1 MLYYLYQ
8 SSLCVND
15 FPHSIRRNTEHR
27 QTSNKPTKYFS
38 PYRISVFLISDTF
51 LWIFDQTEQEYPLIE
66 NTGNCKQDCFQWG
79 IRGGGFRYN
88 FMLIYSNIEL
98 DGVRQTMD
106 RQSGKIIKWEHQDT
120 LQPIGLN
127 ITGFKVCEFTATRYI
142 SHVFARYS
150 VFYQ

>member
-1 MLYYLYQ
+1 
-8 SSLCVND
+8 
-15 FPHSIRRNTEHR
+15 
-27 QTSNKPTKYFS
+27 
-38 PYRISVFLISDTF
+38 
-51 LWIFDQTEQEYPLIE
+51 
-66 NTGNCKQDCFQWG
+66 
-79 IRGGGFRYN
+79 
-88 FMLIYSNIEL
+88 MLIYSNIEL

>member
-1 MLYYLYQ
+1 M
-8 SSLCVND
+8 
-15 FPHSIRRNTEHR
+15 
-27 QTSNKPTKYFS
+27 
-38 PYRISVFLISDTF
+38 
-51 LWIFDQTEQEYPLIE
+51 
-66 NTGNCKQDCFQWG
+66 GNQG
-79 IRGGGFRYN
+79 RGGFKYN